1 MPSILTLEDRAR
13 AEETLRKRKEE
24 RKEIM
29 FWNWLPIVTPK
40 FNWTWTHF
48 GPIFAG
54 LRDIIN
60 GKSKRLMIFL
70 PPRSGKSECVTV
82 RFPAWMIER
91 SPEMRFI
98 VAAYNVSL
106 AAKFSRKI
114 QRIVTARGL
123 ELDREAVDDWTTREE
138 GGIRAVG
145 VGSGVTGHGANGIL
159 IDDPIKPLAIDT
171 PVPTPSG
178 WKMLG
183 DLQIG
188 DKVFDHAGRICN
200 IINVTPHYTAPRMR
214 VTFSDN
220 STIDAH
226 PSHPWKTFSRDD
238 HAVYTQ
244 KHKSYDSLWPTW
256 KSNGKAKVQT
266 VTTSHIA
273 ATLTARITMRNWT
286 IPVCGAL
293 ELPEVVLPVDP
304 YLLGYWLGDGT
315 SAEAAVTVG
324 NKDVPHFLSYIM
336 AIGYVIH
343 SDKANDNGA
352 HRISVSTTYRKQN
365 KWGDSLTRR
374 LRELG
379 VLNNKHIPVIYLRA
393 SIQQRLALLRGLM
406 DSDGTIEKTHGETT
420 FVSTS
425 KPLADGTYELIVS
438 LGGKVVVST
447 RPAAN
452 KTAYILRGFY
462 AFQPFALPRKAQ
474 RNTAPGQIRRRNRT
488 IVNVEKLDNC
498 DHVCITVDS
507 DSHLFLAGK
516 GMIPVCNSK
525 EEAYSSVYR
534 DKAWEWYKDDLY
546 TRLEPGGFI
555 ILCLT
560 RWHYD
565 DLAGRILKADVNKEW
580 KVVKLPALAEED
592 DDEIGRKQGDA
603 LCPDRFSRDDL
614 LSIKAVMG
622 SDFESLYQ
630 QNPTAVQG
638 SIFKREW
645 WRFYQTRPEF
655 NRIIQS
661 WDTAFKDKHT
671 NDPSNCQTWG
681 VTNSGYYL
689 IDRWQDRVTFP
700 DLKRAA
706 ILNYDKWK
714 PDVVIVEDKASGQSL
729 IQEIQRET
737 KIPML
742 AVKADRDK
750 ISRANAVTPL
760 MESGHVFLPEGVSW
774 VSEYIDQMAI
784 FPAGKHDEDPDVTS
798 QALNYL
804 SHGTKF
810 FGDCRFEDDPEEVKP
825 EIFIPEPVVIP
836 VKRKKLKPK
845 NNPNR
850 KIKPIAPSRVKHRK
864 PQ

>member
-1 MPSILTLEDRAR
+1 MPSNISLSDRAKAVEAMR
-13 AEETLRKRKEE
+13 KREILRKTTS
-24 RKEIM
+24 
-29 FWNWLPIVTPK
+29 FQDWLPQVTPK
-40 FNWTWTHF
+40 FTWTWKHLLL
-48 GPIFAG
+48 IFKA
-54 LRDIIN
+54 LNDVAT
-60 GKSKRLMIFL
+60 GKTKRLMIFM
-70 PPRSGKSECVTV
+70 PPRSGKSEAVTV

-91 SPEMRFI
+91 NPELRFI

-106 AAKFSRKI
+106 ASKFSRKT
-114 QRIVTARGL
+114 QRIVSARGI
-123 ELDREAVDDWTTREE
+123 ELDREAVDDWTTNKE

-188 DKVFDHAGRICN
+188 DKVFDHTGCICN

-226 PSHPWKTFSRDD
+226 PSHPWKAFSRDD
-238 HAVYTQ
+238 HAIYTQ
-244 KHKSYDSLWPTW
+244 KYKNYDSLWPTW

-293 ELPEVVLPVDP
+293 ELPEAVLPIDP

-324 NKDVPHFLSYIM
+324 NKDVPHFLSHIM

-343 SDKANDNGA
+343 SDKANDKGA

-379 VLNNKHIPVIYLRA
+379 VLNNKHIPGIYLRA

-406 DSDGTIEKTHGETT
+406 DSDGTIEKTYGETT

-425 KPLADGTYELIVS
+425 KPLADGTHELIVS

-462 AFQPFALPRKAQ
+462 TFQPFALPRKAQ

-498 DHVCITVDS
+498 EHVCITVDS

-525 EEAYSSVYR
+525 EEAYSVVYR

-546 TRLEPGGFI
+546 TRLEPNGFI
-555 ILCLT
+555 ILTLCMTGDTRVLMADGSEKLLVNINIGDEIATYEDGQLT
-560 RWHYD
+560 TSTVRNWKNQGYD
-565 DLAGRILKADVNKEW
+565 NTLTI
-580 KVVKLPALAEED
+580 ALASGITVRANERHPFLVSRNGGTEWIRLKELVAGD
-592 DDEIGRKQGDA
+592 KIVRVMARTKGLNVQSMDVKNLQSVEGNVHPITARHCGQVGIGR
-603 LCPDRFSRDDL
+603 RDL
-614 LSIKAVMG
+614 V
-622 SDFESLYQ
+622 
-630 QNPTAVQG
+630 
-638 SIFKREW
+638 
-645 WRFYQTRPEF
+645 
-655 NRIIQS
+655 
-661 WDTAFKDKHT
+661 
-671 NDPSNCQTWG
+671 PSQEG
-681 VTNSGYYL
+681 
-689 IDRWQDRVTFP
+689 Q
-700 DLKRAA
+700 
-706 ILNYDKWK
+706 YDC
-714 PDVVIVEDKASGQSL
+714 A
-729 IQEIQRET
+729 
-737 KIPML
+737 
-742 AVKADRDK
+742 
-750 ISRANAVTPL
+750 
-760 MESGHVFLPEGVSW
+760 
-774 VSEYIDQMAI
+774 
-784 FPAGKHDEDPDVTS
+784 
-798 QALNYL
+798 
-804 SHGTKF
+804 
-810 FGDCRFEDDPEEVKP
+810 
-825 EIFIPEPVVIP
+825 
-836 VKRKKLKPK
+836 
-845 NNPNR
+845 
-850 KIKPIAPSRVKHRK
+850 
-864 PQ
+864 